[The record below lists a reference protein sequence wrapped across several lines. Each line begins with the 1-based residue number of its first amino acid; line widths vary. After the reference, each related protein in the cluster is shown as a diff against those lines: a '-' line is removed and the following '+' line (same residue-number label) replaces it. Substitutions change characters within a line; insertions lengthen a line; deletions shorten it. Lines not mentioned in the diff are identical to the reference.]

1 MPCFHPLE
9 AFITK
14 NKNDLTGKRVIRFQW
29 SHSYVNPYEPIKL
42 PCGQCA
48 GCRLERSRQWAMRCM
63 HESSLWQENAF
74 ITLTYNDEALP
85 PGRSLYYPDFQKFM
99 KRFRKRLAARGQ
111 TIRFYM
117 CGEYG
122 ENLGRPHYHAL
133 IFNWWPEDAKLWK
146 RGKKN
151 DPLYTSQMLSDEW
164 GLGYAVVGRV
174 TFESAAYVARYVM
187 KKRTGDG
194 AQEHYEYLD
203 EETGEVIDR
212 LPEFTNMSR
221 RPGIA
226 SDWFDKWSAEV
237 YPVDYVVI
245 NGRKCK
251 PPKYYDRKYEL
262 IDPEGL
268 EVIKEARVKRVIDME
283 AEFTK
288 ERLRVKEQV
297 LEARLNL
304 MKRNSI

>member
-9 AFITK
+9 AFISSEK
-14 NKNDLTGKRVIRFQW
+14 NEVTGKRVLRFEW
-29 SHSYVNPYEPIKL
+29 PANARIAFEPIKL
-42 PCGQCA
+42 PCGQCS

-63 HESSLWQENAF
+63 HESSLWPENAF
-74 ITLTYNDEALP
+74 ITLTYAPEALP
-85 PGRSLYYPDFQKFM
+85 PGQSLYYRDFALFM

-111 TIRFYM
+111 TVRFYM

-133 IFNWWPEDAKLWK
+133 IFNWWPPDAVLWK
-146 RGKKN
+146 KSKTG
-151 DPLYTSQMLSDEW
+151 DLYTSSELSETW

-187 KKRTGDG
+187 KKRNGPD
-194 AQEHYEYLD
+194 AEKHYQLID
-203 EETGEVIDR
+203 QETGEVFDR
-212 LPEFTNMSR
+212 VPEFTNMSR
-221 RPGIA
+221 KPGIA
-226 SDWFDKWSAEV
+226 SDWFDRWQSDV
-237 YPVDYVVI
+237 YPSDYVII

-251 PPKYYDRKYEL
+251 PPKYYDKKYEL

-268 EVIKEARVKRVIDME
+268 EVIKKKRVERLIDME
-283 AEFTK
+283 AEFT
-288 ERLRVKEQV
+288 ESRLRVKEQV

-304 MKRNSI
+304 QKRNLT